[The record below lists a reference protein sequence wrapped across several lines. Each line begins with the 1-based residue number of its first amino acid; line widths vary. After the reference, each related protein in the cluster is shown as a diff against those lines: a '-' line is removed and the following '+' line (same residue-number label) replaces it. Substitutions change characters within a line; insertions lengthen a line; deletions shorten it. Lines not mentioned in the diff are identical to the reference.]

1 MRRSLR
7 SLLSSLLALVL
18 YLAVLP
24 RVGLWLDHRLELIWR
39 LPAWIDPLAGLL
51 IVLGIAL
58 TAWSLRTFAVPS
70 NNEPPRFA
78 ASAPAAD
85 SPLVR
90 GSRSPMILG
99 PMILGYWMLGA
110 GFGLLLRSV
119 SLIALVAAIA
129 LAASVYVH
137 GRKEQEI
144 VARSHAGWRRYLNH
158 IPGWLTLVLVITG
171 TLAGLPA
178 VTHSAPTPHLTEP
191 AILVQIRCKPGT
203 ADLWRE
209 DFEQHI
215 RPAIEELISR
225 GDGYTSFEFLQP
237 ALPGQGFDFALLYTG
252 KTYAALDQPRIP
264 PQYLVLLDREGTV
277 RTLATV
283 REMGAWE
290 DQVTVSLVHLTR
302 TR

>member
-1 MRRSLR
+1 
-7 SLLSSLLALVL
+7 
-18 YLAVLP
+18 
-24 RVGLWLDHRLELIWR
+24 
-39 LPAWIDPLAGLL
+39 
-51 IVLGIAL
+51 
-58 TAWSLRTFAVPS
+58 
-70 NNEPPRFA
+70 
-78 ASAPAAD
+78 
-85 SPLVR
+85 
-90 GSRSPMILG
+90 
-99 PMILGYWMLGA
+99 MILGYWMFGA
-110 GFGLLLRSV
+110 GLGLLLRSV
-119 SLIALVAAIA
+119 SLIALVAVIA

-144 VARSHAGWRRYLNH
+144 AARSPAGWRRYLYQ

-215 RPAIEELISR
+215 RPAIEESISR

-264 PQYLVLLDREGTV
+264 PQYLALLDREGTV

-283 REMGAWE
+283 REMAAWE